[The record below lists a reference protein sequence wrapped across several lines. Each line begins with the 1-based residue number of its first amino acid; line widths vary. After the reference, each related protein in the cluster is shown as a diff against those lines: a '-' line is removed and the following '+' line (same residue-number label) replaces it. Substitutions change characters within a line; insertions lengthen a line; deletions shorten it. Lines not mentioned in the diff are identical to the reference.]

1 MICEVVVGLEC
12 DLVIFYVILKVQGL
26 RLKERLMVGSST
38 ALTDL

>member
-26 RLKERLMVGSST
+26 RLKERLMVDSST
-38 ALTDL
+38 TLTDL